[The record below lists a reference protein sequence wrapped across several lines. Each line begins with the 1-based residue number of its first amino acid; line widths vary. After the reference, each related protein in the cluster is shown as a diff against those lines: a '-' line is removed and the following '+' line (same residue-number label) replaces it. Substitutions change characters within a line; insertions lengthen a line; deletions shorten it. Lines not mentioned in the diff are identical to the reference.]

1 MLKLSLGYNE
11 LQDSS
16 SVKSVNCAV
25 SVVVA
30 NCYVDSSVVYNS
42 LQDCSSVESVNY
54 AVAVYIA
61 ENSCRSGLLSNLS
74 QQSLISFLQLL
85 VGLSSGRIIRLM
97 DLCLASC
104 GLSSQLIVIVAGE
117 YSVVIVEETIACIC
131 IVVDGPVNICVSF
144 PTILVECIVERL
156 NSGELQRVC
165 SIAVF
170 RVSLATSSPSS
181 IISA

>member
-54 AVAVYIA
+54 AVAVYIT
-61 ENSCRSGLLSNLS
+61 ENSCRSGLLGNLS
-74 QQSLISFLQLL
+74 QESLISFLQLL
-85 VGLSSGRIIRLM
+85 VGLSSRE
-97 DLCLASC
+97 SS
-104 GLSSQLIVIVAGE
+104 GL
-117 YSVVIVEETIACIC
+117 
-131 IVVDGPVNICVSF
+131 
-144 PTILVECIVERL
+144 
-156 NSGELQRVC
+156 
-165 SIAVF
+165 
-170 RVSLATSSPSS
+170 
-181 IISA
+181 